1 MQKEKRYN
9 DFSSFIRRKFN
20 TRVQKVSIDAGFTC
34 PNKDGT
40 KGVGGC
46 TYCNNNT
53 FNPDY
58 CKPIKPIKQQINEGI
73 EFFSKKYKT
82 QKYLAYFQAF
92 TNTYA
97 PLADL
102 KKMYEEALDH
112 EDVIGLVVA
121 TRPDCIKNEVLD
133 YLEELAAAGNFIKL
147 EFGLE
152 STKNETLEA
161 INRCQTHEEAI
172 DAFKR
177 ADGRGEGKSL
187 GYSTYFGG
195 GFAGSS
201 ATFGP
206 LTTEWKKYEYTWTS
220 SNTFTFYSYWWP
232 NSTTD
237 PYAIDMCDFQVE
249 INKGHSTN
257 FVEGTRSNT
266 ESIVDLTGQ
275 RQLDTSNIEW
285 SDLQHPHFHGA
296 SHYIDMSDNPQ
307 NGEQF
312 ASWEFVTKFDVIYPP
327 DAHIFLSM
335 VKLFW

>member
-1 MQKEKRYN
+1 MQTEKRYN

-20 TRVQKVSIDAGFTC
+20 SRVQKVSIDAGFTC

-102 KKMYEEALDH
+102 RKMYEEALDH

-177 ADGRGEGKSL
+177 ADGRGLHL
-187 GYSTYFGG
+187 GGHLILGLPGETKEDMMNHAKMVSQLPINTLKIHHLQIVKHTMMAVQF
-195 GFAGSS
+195 
-201 ATFGP
+201 
-206 LTTEWKKYEYTWTS
+206 KKTPEM
-220 SNTFTFYSYWWP
+220 FTFMELDEY
-232 NSTTD
+232 
-237 PYAIDMCDFQVE
+237 IDFVVD
-249 INKGHSTN
+249 
-257 FVEGTRSNT
+257 FVEKLKPEIIIERFFS
-266 ESIVDLTGQ
+266 ESPASMLI
-275 RQLDTSNIEW
+275 
-285 SDLQHPHFHGA
+285 HPKYGLKNF
-296 SHYIDMSDNPQ
+296 
-307 NGEQF
+307 E
-312 ASWEFVTKFDVIYPP
+312 
-327 DAHIFLSM
+327 
-335 VKLFW
+335 VKHLVEKRLEEREAMQGRLFQITH

>member
-1 MQKEKRYN
+1 MQTEKRYN

-121 TRPDCIKNEVLD
+121 TRPDCIKDEVLD

-172 DAFKR
+172 DAFER
-177 ADGRGEGKSL
+177 ADGRGLHL
-187 GYSTYFGG
+187 GGHLILGLPGETKDDMMNHAKMVSQLPINTLKIHHLQIVKHTMMAVQF
-195 GFAGSS
+195 
-201 ATFGP
+201 
-206 LTTEWKKYEYTWTS
+206 KKTPEM
-220 SNTFTFYSYWWP
+220 FTFMELDEY
-232 NSTTD
+232 
-237 PYAIDMCDFQVE
+237 IDFVVD
-249 INKGHSTN
+249 
-257 FVEGTRSNT
+257 FVEKLKPEIIIERFFS
-266 ESIVDLTGQ
+266 ESPASMLI
-275 RQLDTSNIEW
+275 
-285 SDLQHPHFHGA
+285 HPKYGLKNF
-296 SHYIDMSDNPQ
+296 
-307 NGEQF
+307 E
-312 ASWEFVTKFDVIYPP
+312 
-327 DAHIFLSM
+327 
-335 VKLFW
+335 VKHLVEKRLEEREAMQGRLFQITH

>member
-1 MQKEKRYN
+1 MQTDKRYN

-58 CKPIKPIKQQINEGI
+58 CKPIKPIKQQIDEGI
-73 EFFSKKYKT
+73 VFFSKKYKT

-102 KKMYEEALDH
+102 KKMYEEALSH
-112 EDVIGLVVA
+112 PDVIGLVIA

-177 ADGRGEGKSL
+177 ADGRGLHL
-187 GYSTYFGG
+187 GGHLILGLPGETKEDMMNHAKMVSQLPINTLKIHHLQIVKHTMMAVQF
-195 GFAGSS
+195 
-201 ATFGP
+201 
-206 LTTEWKKYEYTWTS
+206 KKTPEM
-220 SNTFTFYSYWWP
+220 FTFMELEEY
-232 NSTTD
+232 
-237 PYAIDMCDFQVE
+237 IDFVVD
-249 INKGHSTN
+249 
-257 FVEGTRSNT
+257 FVEKLKPEIIIERFFS
-266 ESIVDLTGQ
+266 ESPASMLI
-275 RQLDTSNIEW
+275 
-285 SDLQHPHFHGA
+285 HPKYGLKNF
-296 SHYIDMSDNPQ
+296 
-307 NGEQF
+307 E
-312 ASWEFVTKFDVIYPP
+312 
-327 DAHIFLSM
+327 
-335 VKLFW
+335 VKHLVEKRLEEREAMQGRLFQITH

>member
-1 MQKEKRYN
+1 MQTEKRYN

-20 TRVQKVSIDAGFTC
+20 SRVQKVSIDAGFTC

-102 KKMYEEALDH
+102 RKMYEEALDH

-121 TRPDCIKNEVLD
+121 TRPDCIKDEVLD

-177 ADGRGEGKSL
+177 ADGRGLHL
-187 GYSTYFGG
+187 GGHLILGLPGETKEDMMNHAKMVSQLPINTLKIHHLQIVKHTMMAVQF
-195 GFAGSS
+195 
-201 ATFGP
+201 
-206 LTTEWKKYEYTWTS
+206 KKTPEM
-220 SNTFTFYSYWWP
+220 FTFMELDEY
-232 NSTTD
+232 
-237 PYAIDMCDFQVE
+237 IDFVVDFVEKLKPEIIIERFFSESPASMLIYPKYGLKNFEVKHLVEKRLEEREAMQGRLFQVT
-249 INKGHSTN
+249 H
-257 FVEGTRSNT
+257 
-266 ESIVDLTGQ
+266 
-275 RQLDTSNIEW
+275 
-285 SDLQHPHFHGA
+285 
-296 SHYIDMSDNPQ
+296 
-307 NGEQF
+307 
-312 ASWEFVTKFDVIYPP
+312 
-327 DAHIFLSM
+327 
-335 VKLFW
+335 

>member
-1 MQKEKRYN
+1 MQTEKRYN

-121 TRPDCIKNEVLD
+121 TRPDCIKDEVLD

-172 DAFKR
+172 DAFER
-177 ADGRGEGKSL
+177 ADGRGLHL
-187 GYSTYFGG
+187 GGHLILGLPGETKEDMMNHANMVSQLPINTLKIHHLQIVKHTMMAVQF
-195 GFAGSS
+195 
-201 ATFGP
+201 
-206 LTTEWKKYEYTWTS
+206 KKTPEM
-220 SNTFTFYSYWWP
+220 FTFMELDEY
-232 NSTTD
+232 
-237 PYAIDMCDFQVE
+237 IDFVVDFVEKLKPEIIIERFFSESPASMLIHPKYGLKNFEVKHLVEKRLEEREAMQGRLFQV
-249 INKGHSTN
+249 T
-257 FVEGTRSNT
+257 
-266 ESIVDLTGQ
+266 
-275 RQLDTSNIEW
+275 
-285 SDLQHPHFHGA
+285 
-296 SHYIDMSDNPQ
+296 Y
-307 NGEQF
+307 
-312 ASWEFVTKFDVIYPP
+312 
-327 DAHIFLSM
+327 
-335 VKLFW
+335 

>member
-1 MQKEKRYN
+1 MQTEKRYN

-20 TRVQKVSIDAGFTC
+20 SRVQKVSIDAGFTC

-121 TRPDCIKNEVLD
+121 TRPDCIKDEVLD
-133 YLEELAAAGNFIKL
+133 YLQELAAAGNFIKL

-177 ADGRGEGKSL
+177 ADGRGLHL
-187 GYSTYFGG
+187 GGHLILGLPGETKEDMMNHAKMVSQLPINTLKIHHLQIVKHTMMAVQF
-195 GFAGSS
+195 
-201 ATFGP
+201 
-206 LTTEWKKYEYTWTS
+206 KKTPEM
-220 SNTFTFYSYWWP
+220 FTFMELDEY
-232 NSTTD
+232 
-237 PYAIDMCDFQVE
+237 IDFVVD
-249 INKGHSTN
+249 
-257 FVEGTRSNT
+257 FVEKLKPEIIIERFFS
-266 ESIVDLTGQ
+266 ESPASMLI
-275 RQLDTSNIEW
+275 
-285 SDLQHPHFHGA
+285 HPKYGLKNF
-296 SHYIDMSDNPQ
+296 
-307 NGEQF
+307 E
-312 ASWEFVTKFDVIYPP
+312 
-327 DAHIFLSM
+327 
-335 VKLFW
+335 VKHLVEKRLEEREAMQGRLFQITH

>member
-1 MQKEKRYN
+1 MQTEKRYN

-112 EDVIGLVVA
+112 KDVIGLVVA
-121 TRPDCIKNEVLD
+121 TRPDCIKDEVLD

-177 ADGRGEGKSL
+177 ADGRGLHL
-187 GYSTYFGG
+187 GGHLILGLPGETKEDMMNHAKMVSQLPINTLKIHHLQIVKHTMMAVQF
-195 GFAGSS
+195 
-201 ATFGP
+201 
-206 LTTEWKKYEYTWTS
+206 KKTPEM
-220 SNTFTFYSYWWP
+220 FTFMELEEY
-232 NSTTD
+232 
-237 PYAIDMCDFQVE
+237 IDFVVD
-249 INKGHSTN
+249 
-257 FVEGTRSNT
+257 FVEKLKPEIIIERFFS
-266 ESIVDLTGQ
+266 ESPASMLI
-275 RQLDTSNIEW
+275 
-285 SDLQHPHFHGA
+285 HPKYGLKNF
-296 SHYIDMSDNPQ
+296 
-307 NGEQF
+307 E
-312 ASWEFVTKFDVIYPP
+312 
-327 DAHIFLSM
+327 
-335 VKLFW
+335 VKHLVEKRLEEREAMQGRLFQITH

>member
-1 MQKEKRYN
+1 MHSVKRYN

-58 CKPIKPIKQQINEGI
+58 CKPIKPIKQQIKEGI

-97 PLADL
+97 PLSDL
-102 KKMYEEALDH
+102 KIMYEQALDH

-121 TRPDCIKNEVLD
+121 TRPDCIKDDVLD
-133 YLEELAAAGNFIKL
+133 YLEELAVAGNFIKL

-172 DAFKR
+172 DAFER
-177 ADGRGEGKSL
+177 ADGRGLHL
-187 GYSTYFGG
+187 GGHLILGLPGETKEDMINHAKMVSQLPINTLKIHHLQIVRHTMMASQF
-195 GFAGSS
+195 
-201 ATFGP
+201 
-206 LTTEWKKYEYTWTS
+206 KKNPEM
-220 SNTFTFYSYWWP
+220 FTFMKLEEY
-232 NSTTD
+232 
-237 PYAIDMCDFQVE
+237 IDFIVD
-249 INKGHSTN
+249 
-257 FVEGTRSNT
+257 FVEKLKPEIIIERFFS
-266 ESIVDLTGQ
+266 ESPARMLI
-275 RQLDTSNIEW
+275 
-285 SDLQHPHFHGA
+285 HP
-296 SHYIDMSDNPQ
+296 
-307 NGEQF
+307 
-312 ASWEFVTKFDVIYPP
+312 KFGLKNFEVKHLVEKRLVER
-327 DAHIFLSM
+327 DAIQGR
-335 VKLFW
+335 LFEAIT

>member
-1 MQKEKRYN
+1 M
-9 DFSSFIRRKFN
+9 
-20 TRVQKVSIDAGFTC
+20 SIDAGFTC

-121 TRPDCIKNEVLD
+121 TRPDCIKDEVLD

-177 ADGRGEGKSL
+177 ADGRGLHL
-187 GYSTYFGG
+187 GGHLILGLPGETKEDMMNHAKMVSQLPINTLKIHHLQIVKHTMMAVQF
-195 GFAGSS
+195 
-201 ATFGP
+201 
-206 LTTEWKKYEYTWTS
+206 KKTPEM
-220 SNTFTFYSYWWP
+220 FTFMELEEY
-232 NSTTD
+232 
-237 PYAIDMCDFQVE
+237 IDFVVD
-249 INKGHSTN
+249 
-257 FVEGTRSNT
+257 FVEKLKPEIIIERFFS
-266 ESIVDLTGQ
+266 ESPASMLI
-275 RQLDTSNIEW
+275 
-285 SDLQHPHFHGA
+285 HPKYGLKNF
-296 SHYIDMSDNPQ
+296 
-307 NGEQF
+307 E
-312 ASWEFVTKFDVIYPP
+312 
-327 DAHIFLSM
+327 
-335 VKLFW
+335 VKHLVEKRLEEREAMQGRLFQITH

>member
-1 MQKEKRYN
+1 MQTEKRYN

-97 PLADL
+97 PLVDL

-121 TRPDCIKNEVLD
+121 TRPDCIKDEVLD

-177 ADGRGEGKSL
+177 ADGRGLHL
-187 GYSTYFGG
+187 GGHLILGLPGETKEDMMNHAKMVSQLPINTLKIHHLQIVKHTMMAVQF
-195 GFAGSS
+195 
-201 ATFGP
+201 
-206 LTTEWKKYEYTWTS
+206 KKTPEM
-220 SNTFTFYSYWWP
+220 FTFMELDEY
-232 NSTTD
+232 
-237 PYAIDMCDFQVE
+237 IDFVVD
-249 INKGHSTN
+249 
-257 FVEGTRSNT
+257 FVEKLKPEIIIERFFS
-266 ESIVDLTGQ
+266 ESPASMLI
-275 RQLDTSNIEW
+275 
-285 SDLQHPHFHGA
+285 HPKYGLKNF
-296 SHYIDMSDNPQ
+296 
-307 NGEQF
+307 E
-312 ASWEFVTKFDVIYPP
+312 
-327 DAHIFLSM
+327 
-335 VKLFW
+335 VKHLVEKRLEEREAMQGRLFQITH

>member
-1 MQKEKRYN
+1 MQTEKRYN

-112 EDVIGLVVA
+112 KDVIGLVVA
-121 TRPDCIKNEVLD
+121 TRPDCIKDEVLD

-177 ADGRGEGKSL
+177 ADGRGLHL
-187 GYSTYFGG
+187 GGHLILGLPGETKEDMMNHAKMVSKLPINTLKIHHLQIVKHTMMAVQF
-195 GFAGSS
+195 
-201 ATFGP
+201 
-206 LTTEWKKYEYTWTS
+206 KKKPEM
-220 SNTFTFYSYWWP
+220 FTFMELEEY
-232 NSTTD
+232 
-237 PYAIDMCDFQVE
+237 IDFVVD
-249 INKGHSTN
+249 
-257 FVEGTRSNT
+257 FVEKLKPEIIIERFFS
-266 ESIVDLTGQ
+266 ESPASMLI
-275 RQLDTSNIEW
+275 
-285 SDLQHPHFHGA
+285 HPKYGLKNF
-296 SHYIDMSDNPQ
+296 
-307 NGEQF
+307 E
-312 ASWEFVTKFDVIYPP
+312 
-327 DAHIFLSM
+327 
-335 VKLFW
+335 VKHLVEKRLEEREAMQGRLFQITH

>member
-1 MQKEKRYN
+1 MQAEKRYN

-121 TRPDCIKNEVLD
+121 TRPDCIKDEVLD
-133 YLEELAAAGNFIKL
+133 YLEELAVAGNFIKL

-177 ADGRGEGKSL
+177 ADGRGLHL
-187 GYSTYFGG
+187 GGHLILGLPGETKEDMMNHAKMVSQLPINTLKIHHLQIVKHTMMAVQF
-195 GFAGSS
+195 
-201 ATFGP
+201 
-206 LTTEWKKYEYTWTS
+206 KKKPEM
-220 SNTFTFYSYWWP
+220 FTFMELDEY
-232 NSTTD
+232 
-237 PYAIDMCDFQVE
+237 IDFVVD
-249 INKGHSTN
+249 
-257 FVEGTRSNT
+257 FVEKLKPEIIIERFFS
-266 ESIVDLTGQ
+266 ES
-275 RQLDTSNIEW
+275 
-285 SDLQHPHFHGA
+285 PA
-296 SHYIDMSDNPQ
+296 SML
-307 NGEQF
+307 
-312 ASWEFVTKFDVIYPP
+312 IYPKYGLKN
-327 DAHIFLSM
+327 FE
-335 VKLFW
+335 VKHLVEKRLEEREAMQGRLFQITH